1 MGLIL
6 LSLPL
11 VNFTAQGGELSG
23 REQSLQRPK
32 IFFNPSE
39 AQYSS
44 THVMFQGIPGI
55 ERTKTGRL
63 WASYFSG
70 STGEGGPNNYTMLK
84 TSADDGKTWSKLK
97 MVVDSPDSKVRQ
109 ADPVLWMDPSG
120 KLWYFWSQAYAPW
133 IHCGVWAMV
142 TENPD
147 AEDPV
152 WSEPRRICEGVMMNK
167 PIVTSAGEW
176 FFPVYLKRQMSK
188 YEGVFKTDD
197 GKSIAVAD
205 VPSDIALMVKRGEN
219 WLLRGAPR
227 IADPADDYTAFEPN
241 IVERGDGVLW
251 MPFRVRWGMG
261 ESFSKDGGRTW
272 SEAKPSPIKHTV
284 SRFFARKLASG
295 NLLLVKHGAI
305 DKRTGRELLTAFI
318 SRDNGGTWLGGLMI
332 DERNPVSYPDGIQ
345 APDGKIYIIYDHGRY
360 PGTARELLMAV
371 FTEEDVIAGKPSAG
385 SRMRVVV
392 NRALEPAV
400 RDDRENLPYRSIS
413 IGSQEWMLDNLNVD
427 RFRNGDPIPEAR
439 TDEEW
444 RRAGQEGKPAW
455 CYFQNDPQNGRIYG
469 KLYNWHA
476 VKDPRGLAPEGWH
489 IPTTKEW
496 SDLADDF
503 GGRRVA
509 GKDLKAVTGWPPE
522 SNGTNKSGFAGVPGG
537 IRDDKGGF
545 DFVGIYGYWWSSTEY
560 NNLYAYHHYL
570 YCRSSDLYSYINHF
584 KSSGL
589 SIRCIKN

>member
-1 MGLIL
+1 
-6 LSLPL
+6 
-11 VNFTAQGGELSG
+11 
-23 REQSLQRPK
+23 
-32 IFFNPSE
+32 
-39 AQYSS
+39 
-44 THVMFQGIPGI
+44 MFQGIPGI

-70 STGEGGPNNYTMLK
+70 STGEGGADNYAMLK

-97 MVVDSPDSKVRQ
+97 MVVDSPDSSVRQ

-120 KLWYFWSQAYAPW
+120 KLWFFWAQAYSPW
-133 IHCGVWAMV
+133 VHCGVWAMV

-147 AEDPV
+147 AENPV
-152 WSEPRRICEGVMMNK
+152 WSEPRRLCEGVMMNK
-167 PIVTSAGEW
+167 PIVSSAGEW
-176 FFPVYLKRQMSK
+176 LFAVYLKRQMSK
-188 YEGVFKTDD
+188 FEGDFKTDD
-197 GKSIAVAD
+197 GKSIAVTD

-219 WLLRGAPR
+219 WVLRGATR
-227 IADPADDYTAFEPN
+227 ITDPADDITAFEPN
-241 IVERGDGVLW
+241 IVERSDGVLW
-251 MPFRVRWGMG
+251 MPFRVRYGMG

-272 SEAKPSPIKHTV
+272 SAAKPSPIKHTV

-305 DKRTGRELLTAFI
+305 DKRTGRELLTAYI

-332 DERNPVSYPDGIQ
+332 DERSPVSYPDGVQ

-371 FTEEDVIAGKPSAG
+371 FTEEDVMAGKPSAG

-392 NRALEPAV
+392 NRALEPAA
-400 RDDRENLPYRSIS
+400 RDDRENLPYRTVK
-413 IGSQEWMLDNLNVD
+413 IGSQVWMLDNMNVD

-444 RRAGQEGKPAW
+444 RRAGHEGKPAW
-455 CYFQNDPQNGRIYG
+455 CYFQNDPQTGRIYG

-476 VKDPRGLAPEGWH
+476 VQDPRGLAPEGWH

-496 SDLADDF
+496 GELADNF

-509 GKDLKAVTGWPPE
+509 GKELKAVTGWPPE
-522 SNGTNKSGFAGVPGG
+522 NNGTNKSGFSGMPGG
-537 IRDDKGGF
+537 IRDDQGGF
-545 DFVGIYGYWWSSTEY
+545 NYLGIYGYWWSSTEY
-560 NNLYAYHHYL
+560 NNLYAHYHYL
-570 YCRSSDLYSYINHF
+570 YCRSSDLYLYVNRF

-589 SIRCIKN
+589 SIRCIKDRPN